1 MGALR
6 FFMAGLAAGTI
17 WAWLSTTTRTVLGKI
32 LDKFK
37 VMKTILRVAFVVPFA
52 CYGLAAGAAT
62 TMGMDF
68 VGGCPASHPTDLCD
82 QGGNADVE
90 NVAAILGVDE
100 SLVTYLGPA
109 RIDRHGNIV
118 LPGSKHGLSE
128 SDITHLAF
136 KSSTYN
142 ILGEVLDGPVNGS
155 TDILDWMPHFSAVTC
170 PADVCGTERVYELED
185 FRNRGGNVP
194 QGGSIRAF
202 AVVPAPAAVWLLGSA
217 LGLLGWTR
225 RR

>member
-1 MGALR
+1 
-6 FFMAGLAAGTI
+6 MAGLEAGTI
-17 WAWLSTTTRTVLGKI
+17 WAWLSTTTSTVLGKI

-37 VMKTILRVAFVVPFA
+37 VMKTILRVALVVPLA
-52 CYGLAAGAAT
+52 CYGLAAGAAAT
-62 TMGMDF
+62 TGMDF
-68 VGGCPASHPTDLCD
+68 VGGCPTSHPTDLCD

-109 RIDRHGNIV
+109 RIDRYGNIV
-118 LPGSKHGLSE
+118 LPGSKDGLSQ

-142 ILGEVLDGPVNGS
+142 ILGEVLDGPVSGS
-155 TDILDWMPHFSAVTC
+155 TDILDWIPDFSEVAC
-170 PADVCGTERVYELED
+170 PADVCGAARFYELED

-202 AVVPAPAAVWLLGSA
+202 AVVPAPAAIWLLGSA
-217 LGLLGWTR
+217 LGLLGWIR
-225 RR
+225 HR